1 MKKTARYTLRFYPTT
16 AQKNALARTFGCVRV
31 VYNHGV
37 ESGQT
42 KFTTL
47 NAGLTALKGVTPW
60 LYDVSSVPLQQ
71 AMRHLTRAWT
81 HFFAGRAK
89 RPRFKTRRG
98 RQAAEY
104 TRRGFSMRKG
114 QVHLAKMEEPLAI
127 RWSRKL
133 PSEPTSCTVTLD
145 RAGRYHIS
153 FVVEVEPER
162 LPEVGQQV
170 GIDLG
175 LTHFATLSTGEK
187 VEAPKPL
194 RRALEGLAILQRRMA
209 KKKKGSKN
217 RQKAARK
224 VARLHARIADLRRD
238 FLHKLSTRLVRENQA
253 LAVEDLY
260 VAGMVRNHSLARSIS
275 DASWS
280 TFVGMLAYKCDWYGR
295 TFVKVDRWLPSS
307 KTCSECSHKLDVL
320 PLGVRAW
327 ECPCCGVQ
335 HDRDVNAATQRG
347 TCRGPAGLA
356 VSVCGEGAAVPGQL
370 RLFA

>member
-1 MKKTARYTLRFYPTT
+1 MSTKPARYTFRFYPTT

-47 NAGLTALKGVTPW
+47 NAGLTALKRVTPW
-60 LYDVSSVPLQQ
+60 LYEVSSVPLQQ
-71 AMRHLTRAWT
+71 AMRHLARAWT
-81 HFFAGRAK
+81 NFFAGRAK
-89 RPRFKTRRG
+89 RPRFKTWRSK
-98 RQAAEY
+98 QAAEY

-114 QVHLAKMEEPLAI
+114 QVHLAKMEEPLDI
-127 RWSRKL
+127 TWSRKL
-133 PSEPTSCTVTLD
+133 PSEPTSCTVSLD

-162 LPEVGQQV
+162 LPEVAQQV
-170 GIDLG
+170 GVDLG
-175 LTHFATLSTGEK
+175 LTHFAVLSTGEK

-194 RRALEGLAILQRRMA
+194 RRALEKLALLQRRMA

-217 RQKAARK
+217 RQKAAKK
-224 VARLHARIADLRRD
+224 VARLHARIADVRRD

-253 LAVEDLY
+253 LAVEDLN
-260 VAGMVRNHSLARSIS
+260 VAGMVRNRSLARSIS

-280 TFVGMLAYKCDWYGR
+280 TFVSMLAYKCAWYGR
-295 TFVKVDRWLPSS
+295 DFVKVDRWLLSS
-307 KTCSECSHKLDVL
+307 KTCSRCSHKLDRL
-320 PLGVRAW
+320 PLEVRAW
-327 ECPCCGVQ
+327 ECPWCGAQ
-335 HDRDVNAATQRG
+335 HDRDVNAARMVS
-347 TCRGPAGLA
+347 RAAGLA
-356 VSVCGEGAAVPGQL
+356 VSVCGEGAAVVPEQL